1 MGETRNSG
9 DRRKRTDRANHDQ
22 DVRLRLLAK
31 DGDKI
36 MLALNSAKMVGV
48 LSEME
53 IMYMFI
59 AREAYQCF
67 IHPLDAEEGRYKAW
81 PIDEKSTAMLKNLA
95 KQADQLFEITPKQN
109 MDPMGVMV
117 AAEKGIIAYLDATG
131 QLPAEDTD
139 FMSWKDAPKENEKE
153 GG

>member
-1 MGETRNSG
+1 MRKPG
-9 DRRKRTDRANHDQ
+9 DSRSRTQRENHDN
-22 DVRLRLLAK
+22 DIRLRLMAK

-36 MLALNSAKMVGV
+36 MLALNCEKMVGV

-53 IMYMFI
+53 IMYMFV
-59 AREAYQCF
+59 AQNAYQCF

-81 PIDEKSTAMLKNLA
+81 PINEKNTAMLKNLA
-95 KQADQLFEITPKQN
+95 KQADQLFEITPKKH

-117 AAEKGIIAYLDATG
+117 AAEKGIIAYLDTTG

-139 FMSWKDAPKENEKE
+139 FMSWQDAPKEEQ
-153 GG
+153 

>member
-1 MGETRNSG
+1 MSEERKKE
-9 DRRKRTDRANHDQ
+9 DRRRRTDRANHDQ
-22 DVRLRLLAK
+22 DIRLRLMDK

-36 MLALNSAKMVGV
+36 LLALNCDKMVGV

-59 AREAYQCF
+59 ARNAYQCF

-81 PIDEKSTAMLKNLA
+81 PIEEKTTAMLKNLA
-95 KQADQLFEITPKQN
+95 LQADQLFEITPKKN

-117 AAEKGIIAYLDATG
+117 AAERGIIAYLDATG

-139 FMSWKDAPKENEKE
+139 FMSWKDAPKESESE